1 MPSLPSEVLQVA
13 GQTLTKDGL
22 IMSVF
27 AIVMLFASFSM
38 IKSKPLSESEE
49 PQLNKDR
56 KYNYKMIGL
65 ELLGVGV
72 VTGFV
77 GAGGG
82 FLIIPALVFFAKLPM
97 KLAVGTSLVIISIN
111 SLLGFLGDLSG
122 DQVIDWKF
130 LLFVTLVAIVG
141 IFVGSHLS
149 QRIPGKKLQPAFG
162 WFVLVMG
169 TYILLRQ
176 FV

>member
-1 MPSLPSEVLQVA
+1 
-13 GQTLTKDGL
+13 
-22 IMSVF
+22 MSVF
-27 AIVMLFASFSM
+27 ALVMLFASYSM
-38 IKSKPLSESEE
+38 IKSKPVPEAEDLKV
-49 PQLNKDR
+49 NNDR
-56 KYNYKMIGL
+56 KYNYKMIAL
-65 ELLGVGV
+65 EGLGVGA

-82 FLIIPALVFFAKLPM
+82 FLIIPALVLFAKLPM
-97 KLAVGTSLVIISIN
+97 KLAVGTSLVIISFK

-130 LLFVTLVAIVG
+130 LLSVTVIAIGG
-141 IFVGSHLS
+141 IFVGAHLS

-176 FV
+176 LI